1 MPTVSTPLR
10 VLTGS
15 IIVVLAAAG
24 CQTLDDAGRV
34 IGRADLVNE
43 LAARLDGAGERTYSA
58 DYQLPGGKSASI
70 AQSQSPPRAA
80 YIYPGGKLTVTADAT
95 TECVSTGGRSTCTLK
110 PPPTYANKPA
120 VAMFQGAN
128 ARGLVTPPVVIN
140 LLTAAALDP
149 DATVEQ
155 HDTTV
160 AGRHATCVRVRQVT
174 NAAAPSFDTCIT
186 TEGVLGSF
194 AGTVDG
200 TEVDIALSRYREVV
214 DSDAFDLPPGAGV
227 VDRRESP
234 GA

>member
-1 MPTVSTPLR
+1 MPAVSTPYR

-15 IIVVLAAAG
+15 IIVMLAIAG

-34 IGRADLVNE
+34 LGRADLVNE
-43 LAARLDGAGERTYSA
+43 LAARLDGAGELTYSA

-80 YIYPGGKLTVTADAT
+80 YIYPGGKLTVTAEAT
-95 TECVSTGGRSTCTLK
+95 TECVITDGRNTCTLN
-110 PPPTYANKPA
+110 PPPRYANKPA
-120 VAMFQGAN
+120 VAVFQSAN
-128 ARGLVTPPVVIN
+128 EQGLVTPPVVIN

-174 NAAAPSFDTCIT
+174 NAAAPDFDTCIT

-194 AGTVDG
+194 TGTVNG
-200 TEVDIALSRYREVV
+200 TAVDLALSRYRDVV
-214 DSDAFDLPPGAGV
+214 DNDAFGLPPGAGV
-227 VDRRESP
+227 VDLR
-234 GA
+234 

>member
-1 MPTVSTPLR
+1 MPTVSALFR

-15 IIVVLAAAG
+15 TIAVLAVAG

-58 DYQLPGGKSASI
+58 DYQLPGGQSASI
-70 AQSQSPPRAA
+70 AQSQTPPRAA
-80 YIYPGGKLTVTADAT
+80 YTYPGGKLTVTADAT
-95 TECVSTGGRSTCTLK
+95 TECVAAGTRHTCTLN
-110 PPPTYANKPA
+110 PPPASTNKPTVA
-120 VAMFQGAN
+120 VFQSAN

-149 DATVEQ
+149 NATVEQ

-174 NAAAPSFDTCIT
+174 NAAAANFDTCIT

-200 TEVDIALSRYREVV
+200 TEVDIALSRYRDTVESV
-214 DSDAFDLPPGAGV
+214 AFDLPAGAGV
-227 VDRRESP
+227 VDRR
-234 GA
+234 